1 MSKENI
7 WRFLKHKGFS
17 DIATAAIMGNMEAE
31 SGCVSYRLQG
41 DFGKNFQR
49 SKDYTAQV
57 DAGIIGKNEF
67 VYNGPCGGGYGLCQ
81 WTYPPRKAGL
91 YDLALE
97 QGLSIG
103 DEFLQ
108 VEWLTRELW
117 QDEYSIVRETLEKS
131 VSIRECSDVL
141 VKVFLRPADQSEAVL
156 KKRADLGRE
165 FYQEFSEAEA
175 EDPDGIPDEDAG
187 MVKITEEEF
196 RIYSRAVL
204 VVLTLRDLLQA
215 MEEFKVETLQSEH
228 QAQKGA
234 QNQAP

>member
-17 DIATAAIMGNMEAE
+17 DVAAAAIMGNMEAE
-31 SGCVSYRLQG
+31 SGCISYRLQG

-57 DAGIIGKNEF
+57 DAGIIGRDEF

-117 QDEYSIVRETLEKS
+117 QDEYSIMRETLEKS

-141 VKVFLRPADQSEAVL
+141 VKVFLRPADQSEAAL
-156 KKRADLGRE
+156 QKRADLAQGLFRQFVE
-165 FYQEFSEAEA
+165 PKAEEADTA
-175 EDPDGIPDEDAG
+175 SKEDAG

-215 MEEFKVETLQSEH
+215 MEEFKNE
-228 QAQKGA
+228 
-234 QNQAP
+234 

>member
-1 MSKENI
+1 M
-7 WRFLKHKGFS
+7 
-17 DIATAAIMGNMEAE
+17 
-31 SGCVSYRLQG
+31 
-41 DFGKNFQR
+41 
-49 SKDYTAQV
+49 
-57 DAGIIGKNEF
+57 
-67 VYNGPCGGGYGLCQ
+67 Q

-117 QDEYSIVRETLEKS
+117 QDEYSIVRETLNKS
-131 VSIRECSDVL
+131 VSIRECSNVL
-141 VKVFLRPADQSEAVL
+141 VNVFLRPADQSEAVL

-165 FYQEFSEAEA
+165 FYQEFSNAEA
-175 EDPDGIPDEDAG
+175 EDPDGISDEDAG

-215 MEEFKVETLQSEH
+215 MEEFE
-228 QAQKGA
+228 
-234 QNQAP
+234 

>member
-7 WRFLKHKGFS
+7 WHFLKHKGFS
-17 DIATAAIMGNMEAE
+17 DIAAAALMGNMEAE
-31 SGCVSYRLQG
+31 SNCVSSRLQG
-41 DFGKNFQR
+41 DFTTGFKR
-49 SKDYTAQV
+49 SINYTAQV
-57 DAGIIGKNEF
+57 DAGNISRHEF
-67 VYNGPCGGGYGLCQ
+67 MYDGPGGGGYGLCQ

-131 VSIRECSDVL
+131 VSIRECSNVL

-187 MVKITEEEF
+187 MVKITEDEF
-196 RIYSRAVL
+196 RVYSRAML
-204 VVLTLRDLLQA
+204 VVLTLRDLLAA
-215 MEEFKVETLQSEH
+215 MEDFKR
-228 QAQKGA
+228 
-234 QNQAP
+234 